1 MCGRY
6 QFSAAESDDLR
17 QIVRSVQKRC
27 GQDELNFRI
36 IDGDVAPSCSAP
48 VLISRG
54 DKVVGDLQK
63 WGMPGRNGH
72 LIINARAETVTQK
85 GMVAK

>member
-36 IDGDVAPSCSAP
+36 TVSYTHLDVYKRQP
-48 VLISRG
+48 VECRLHAT
-54 DKVVGDLQK
+54 KHFQCCWVK
-63 WGMPGRNGH
+63 
-72 LIINARAETVTQK
+72 
-85 GMVAK
+85 

>member
-6 QFSAAESDDLR
+6 QFSAAGNDDLR

-54 DKVVGDLQK
+54 DKVVGDLSEGYVPAQY
-63 WGMPGRNGH
+63 R
-72 LIINARAETVTQK
+72 RAPLRSPCYCVL
-85 GMVAK
+85 